1 MQDSASPHRNPHPR
15 EIYDL
20 VVIGSGPT
28 GLTAALEAAR
38 AKKSVALLERGELGG
53 VSFNTGTVPSKSLLR
68 TSRWYGDLH
77 DGRRLGAVDC
87 GEVAPDFSA
96 ALKRMRAVSANIV
109 GRYAATHLADYGID
123 VFSGQACFID
133 GGSIG
138 VGGATVRFRKAL
150 IATGA
155 KPRELS
161 VPGLQPEDCYTSES
175 IFGIT
180 ECPKKLLVVGGGP
193 IGCELA
199 QAFQQL
205 GADVLLVER
214 EVNFLG
220 DDERDAAQTLSR
232 AIARYGV
239 EVHLEASVSSVH
251 QKNGRKAVELR
262 YLDKPE
268 TDWIEVDAMLACV
281 GRLPVLDG
289 LNLEA
294 AGIQYDPKRGI
305 QVNDFLQ
312 TTNPDIY
319 AAGDVCMKF
328 NYANAAHAYGR
339 LALRNALGPAQA
351 RQSALVIPRCT
362 YTDPEIAHVGLL
374 AAAAR
379 RQSVPVT
386 TVTVM
391 LHEVDR
397 AVIEGEAEGFLK
409 VHVQDGTE
417 RIVGATAVG
426 RHAGDILAG
435 VNIAMT
441 LGIGLGQLASVIQ
454 PYPTV
459 SSALQM
465 AAERF
470 RFAHPDWCG
479 KATDI

>member
-1 MQDSASPHRNPHPR
+1 MGDATPNHPNPHPR

-20 VVIGSGPT
+20 AVIGSGPT
-28 GLTAALEAAR
+28 GLTAALEANR
-38 AKKSVALLERGELGG
+38 AKKSVALIERGPLGG
-53 VSFNTGTVPSKSLLR
+53 VSFNTGSVPSKSLLR
-68 TSRWYGDLH
+68 IARWYGDLH
-77 DGRRLGAVDC
+77 DGKRLGAVDC
-87 GEVAPDFSA
+87 GAVAPDFPA
-96 ALKRMRAVSANIV
+96 ALERMRTVRDAIV

-123 VFSGQACFID
+123 VFSGQARFID
-133 GGSIG
+133 GGSLG
-138 VGGATVRFRKAL
+138 VGGETVRFRKAL
-150 IATGA
+150 VATGA

-161 VPGLQPEDCYTSES
+161 VPGLPPGESYTSES
-175 IFGIT
+175 IFGIA

-214 EVNFLG
+214 EVDFLG

-239 EVHLEASVSSVH
+239 EVHLEATVACVRAE
-251 QKNGRKAVELR
+251 NGRKAVELR
-262 YLDKPE
+262 YLDRPE
-268 TDWIEVDAMLACV
+268 TNWIEVDAILTCV
-281 GRLPVLDG
+281 GRLPVIDG

-305 QVNDFLQ
+305 EVNDFLQ

-339 LALRNALGPAQA
+339 LALRNALGPAEG

-379 RQSVPVT
+379 RQSIPIT

-397 AVIEGEAEGFLK
+397 AIIEGEAEGFLK

-479 KATDI
+479 KAADI